1 MPRHKGDAMDKI
13 WVKSYA
19 PGVPE
24 TVDFKDIALHEAL
37 TQTATR
43 LPGNPALMFFGKS
56 TSYSGLNL
64 MVSRF
69 ASALRSLGVQ
79 PGDKVALLLPNLVQ
93 TVVGVLAILKLGAI
107 AVPNNPLYTDREL
120 EHQFNDSASKMLICW
135 DTLVPRMINLRGKTG
150 IREIISCHLRDYL
163 PFPLKQLFP
172 FVKRDLHVKTPSE
185 KDVYEFTPLLRTHEP
200 IAHDYKSDMD
210 DVALLLYTGGTTGV
224 SKGAQL
230 THRNISYNCQ
240 QLRAWSP
247 SLQEG
252 KEVSLGVLPFFHSYG
267 MTACLHMSVLQ
278 GWCNVLI
285 PKPEAKTI
293 LDAVQKYKV
302 SMIAGVPTLFN
313 ALLNYPDIKK
323 YDLSS
328 VKGCYS
334 AAAPLPLE
342 TIRGFKAL
350 TGILISEAYGLTESS
365 PCTHAIPLGGKEK
378 PGCIGLPIPSTDAK
392 LVNVDDYSSEITT
405 IGEAGELCVKGPQ
418 VMKGYVNRP
427 DETAVAI
434 RDGWLLTGDIATVD
448 EEGYFTIV
456 DRKKDMII
464 TGGFNIYPR
473 DVDEVLFAHP
483 KIREACAIGVPD
495 QYSGERVKAYVVLK
509 EGQSATEQEIIDY
522 CTERLVKYKVPKYI
536 EFIEQLPKS
545 AVGKILRKE
554 LRAMEM
560 AKRKGAPRQTHG

>member
-1 MPRHKGDAMDKI
+1 MDRI

-24 TVDFKDIALHEAL
+24 TVNFRDITLHEAL
-37 TQTATR
+37 TQTANR
-43 LPGNPALMFFGKS
+43 FPDNPALMFFGKS
-56 TSYSGLNL
+56 ISYHDLNL

-93 TVVGVLAILKLGAI
+93 MVVGVLAILRLGAI

-120 EHQFNDSASKMLICW
+120 EHQFNDSGSKMLICW

-172 FVKRDLHVKTPSE
+172 FVKKDLHLKTPSE
-185 KDVYEFTPLLRTHEP
+185 KDVYEFSELLKTHEP

-210 DVALLLYTGGTTGV
+210 DVALLIYTGGTTGV
-224 SKGAQL
+224 SKGAQQ

-240 QLRAWSP
+240 QMRAWSP
-247 SLQEG
+247 GFHDGQ
-252 KEVSLGVLPFFHSYG
+252 EVSLGVLPFFHSYG
-267 MTACLHMSVLQ
+267 MTVCFHMSVLH

-285 PKPEAKTI
+285 PKPEAKAI
-293 LDAVQKYKV
+293 LDAVQKHKV
-302 SMIAGVPTLFN
+302 SLIAGVPTLFN
-313 ALLNYPDIKK
+313 ALINYPDIKK
-323 YDLSS
+323 YNLSS
-328 VKGCYS
+328 VKGCFS

-350 TGILISEAYGLTESS
+350 TGILISEAYGLTETS

-392 LVNVDDYSSEITT
+392 LVNVDDYSREITT
-405 IGEAGELCVKGPQ
+405 LGEAGELCVKGPQ

-427 DETAVAI
+427 DETASTV
-434 RDGWLLTGDIATVD
+434 RDGWMLTGDIATVD

-464 TGGFNIYPR
+464 SGGFNIYPR

-495 QYSGERVKAYVVLK
+495 EYSGERVKAYVVLK
-509 EGQSATEQEIIDY
+509 DGQSATEQEIIDY
-522 CTERLVKYKVPKYI
+522 CKEKLVKYKVPKYI
-536 EFIEQLPKS
+536 DFIEQLPKS

-560 AKRKGAPRQTHG
+560 AKRKEASGRA